1 MLRHSLGDDGLISH
15 NGIPFPPPS
24 ENLDD
29 VLKFLTTSFGSQGVS
44 DLRTFGLPTCK
55 GTGSFLRNFLTRDS
69 VSRYSYDGD
78 NTRNPLMDVDMEGFT
93 WTSDMLRAVPR
104 FFSHGWNQVCFKV
117 ATGTTTDCGTPVNR
131 FFSSAGTW
139 YVLCRCVGFQWLR
152 ALLLTANTYEGT
164 IDLFAPGCSQILQ
177 PRLESGLF

>member
-1 MLRHSLGDDGLISH
+1 
-15 NGIPFPPPS
+15 
-24 ENLDD
+24 
-29 VLKFLTTSFGSQGVS
+29 
-44 DLRTFGLPTCK
+44 
-55 GTGSFLRNFLTRDS
+55 
-69 VSRYSYDGD
+69 
-78 NTRNPLMDVDMEGFT
+78 MDVDMEGFT

-131 FFSSAGTW
+131 FFSFAGIW

-164 IDLFAPGCSQILQ
+164 NELVAPGCSQILQ